1 MDKMDTIQGLFSF
14 IAASPTSFHAVA
26 NAEAS
31 LRQAGFSQLLEGD
44 TWDLTPGKGYY
55 VTRNQSSLI
64 AFRVPETISGF
75 LVGAAHTDSP
85 CFKLK
90 ENMELRPEGYT
101 RLDAEKYGGMLIAP
115 WLDRPL
121 SVAGR
126 LMVAT
131 EAGVSSVLVNLDRDL
146 LVIPSLA
153 IHMDRTAN
161 DGKKWDAQVDLLPLL
176 GKGDR
181 DLLPYLA
188 AEAGV
193 TVEDILSF
201 DLFAYN
207 RDRGT
212 VLGAEGEFILCPRLD
227 DLQCVYGLLQGFLR
241 ATAPRSMP
249 VLCLFDNEE
258 VGSET
263 RQGAMSTFLCDTLRR
278 VCLTQGMGEEAYLRC
293 VAQSLMVSADN
304 AHGVHPGHPEKAALT
319 NRPKLGEGVVIK
331 YGARYATDSASAALM
346 RQILRKAQVPEQVYF
361 NHSNVAGGGTLGN
374 ISGTQVSMHTVDIG
388 LAQLA
393 MHSACETA
401 GTADTD
407 YLIRAM
413 EACFSARLTETAPE
427 HFTLEL

>member
-1 MDKMDTIQGLFSF
+1 MNDTTQALFSF
-14 IAASPTSFHAVA
+14 IAHSPTSFHAVF
-26 NAEAS
+26 NAAAALEA
-31 LRQAGFSQLLEGD
+31 AGFQPLLEGAD
-44 TWDLTPGKGYY
+44 WILIPGRGYY

-64 AFRVPETISGF
+64 AFRVPEQLTGF

-85 CFKLK
+85 CLKLK

-101 RLDAEKYGGMLIAP
+101 KLDVEKYGGLLLSP

-126 LMVAT
+126 LMVST
-131 EAGVSSVLVNLDRDL
+131 ENGVAPVLVNIDRDL

-161 DGKKWDAQVDLLPLL
+161 EAKKWDAQVDLLPLL
-176 GKGDR
+176 GKGHR
-181 DLLPYLA
+181 QLLPLLA
-188 AEAGV
+188 QTAGIAA
-193 TVEDILSF
+193 EDILSF
-201 DLFAYN
+201 DLFVYN
-207 RDRGT
+207 RDRGA
-212 VLGAEGEFILCPRLD
+212 VLGPDEELILCPRLD
-227 DLQCVYGLLQGFLR
+227 DLQCVYGLLQGFLQAR
-241 ATAPRSMP
+241 APKSMP

-278 VCLTQGMGEEAYLRC
+278 VCSARGLSETDYLRC

-304 AHGVHPGHPEKAALT
+304 AHGVHPNHPEKAALT
-319 NRPKLGEGVVIK
+319 NRPKLGEGIVIK
-331 YGARYATDSASAALM
+331 YGARYATDGVSAALM
-346 RQILRKAQVPEQVYF
+346 RQLLQAAGVPSQAYF
-361 NHSNVAGGGTLGN
+361 NHSNVPGGGTLGN
-374 ISGTQVSMHTVDIG
+374 LSGTQVSMHTVDIG

-413 EACFSARLTETAPE
+413 TACFSARLTETGPE
-427 HFTLEL
+427 AFSLEL